1 MAAQKGR
8 DLLVRIA
15 AVPGEDPPT
24 AYNTVAG
31 LRARSIRF
39 NADLVDA
46 TTAESPQ
53 AWRELLEGAGLKRV
67 DVRGD
72 GLFVDAASDL
82 RLREAF
88 FNQETA
94 AFELVAPGFRCDD
107 RPFHRLT
114 PCLCGGASRRSDILH
129 NVGLCWRNHFFSNKL
144 RTSTMT
150 NSISINGARG
160 EIKVMIDGSPYRL
173 CLTLGALAE
182 IETALG
188 CVFYRGSGWAS

>member
-94 AFELVAPGFRCDD
+94 AFELVAPDFGVMTGRFIVSQ
-107 RPFHRLT
+107 LAYA
-114 PCLCGGASRRSDILH
+114 GAH
-129 NVGLCWRNHFFSNKL
+129 HGEATFSITL
-144 RTSTMT
+144 AS
-150 NSISINGARG
+150 AG
-160 EIKVMIDGSPYRL
+160 EITFSA
-173 CLTLGALAE
+173 TN
-182 IETALG
+182 
-188 CVFYRGSGWAS
+188 